1 MKIEIVSKRTN
12 KWTDG
17 HKKHQYSIQQTPE
30 VVGSVVFL
38 IEFTLNKK
46 ALYDRSICESR
57 IFFVRSA

>member
-46 ALYDRSICESR
+46 LYMIDRFR